1 MATMAA
7 PPERGQLLVI
17 DDEEDILKALYRQFR
32 RDYDVHSAKSAD
44 DGYRIMT
51 QIPIQVIISD
61 QRMPGMSGSEFFSRV
76 KGDFPDA
83 MRLLLTGYADIQ
95 AVITAINDGN
105 IFRYITKP
113 WDPVEL
119 DTIVREAFERYRLI
133 VQNRTLMVELQQTN
147 QQLEQR
153 VLQRTTEL
161 AHANQR
167 LMGLNKQ
174 KDYLLGM
181 VAHDLRSPIS
191 AMYGWADLLTSNR
204 LNPEEYQEFATAIQ
218 ETSGKMLN
226 LINNL
231 LDISAIEQGELR
243 LNLAPVDVRQF
254 VGQVCRLN
262 RRIGHMEGIE
272 LVTNVEPG
280 LPQGLF
286 DPNRIE
292 QVLDNLIG
300 NAFKFS
306 APGSVVTLDVRH
318 SEDALEF
325 SVADQGQGIPPEDL
339 EIIFQPFRGA
349 HNAQSSSGE
358 KSHGL
363 GLTICKRIVE
373 LHGGRI
379 GVTSAPGEGSCFT
392 FTLPMNI

>member
-1 MATMAA
+1 MAA

-17 DDEEDILKALYRQFR
+17 DDEEDILKALHRQFR

-113 WDPVEL
+113 WDPIEL

-161 AHANQR
+161 ADANQR

-243 LNLAPVDVRQF
+243 LNLAPVDVGQF

-262 RRIGHMEGIE
+262 RRIGRMEGIE
-272 LVTNVEPG
+272 LATNVEPG

>member
-1 MATMAA
+1 MAA
-7 PPERGQLLVI
+7 PSERGHLLVI
-17 DDEEDILKALYRQFR
+17 DDEEDILKALHRQFR
-32 RDYDVHSAKSAD
+32 RDYDVHIAKNAD

-51 QIPIQVIISD
+51 HTPIQVIISD

-83 MRLLLTGYADIQ
+83 IRLLLTGYADIQ

-119 DTIVREAFERYRLI
+119 DTIVREAFERYQLI
-133 VQNRTLMVELQQTN
+133 VQNRTLMIQLQETN

-153 VLQRTTEL
+153 VIQRTAEL
-161 AHANQR
+161 AEVNER
-167 LMGLNKQ
+167 LVGLNQQ

-191 AMYGWADLLTSNR
+191 AMYGWADLLASNR
-204 LNPEEYQEFATAIQ
+204 LDSEEYQEFATAIQ
-218 ETSGKMLN
+218 ETSGKMLT

-243 LNLAPVDVRQF
+243 LNLAPVDVGQF

-262 RRIGHMEGIE
+262 RRIGRMEGIE

-280 LPQGLF
+280 LPHGLF

-318 SEDALEF
+318 NSAALEF

-349 HNAQSSSGE
+349 RKPQSSSGE

-392 FTLPMNI
+392 FTLPMNA